1 MLNGPRARYAWNRDV
16 AIAYAVIGDGPIDL
30 MYVSGGFSDVE
41 KMWSLPQAAAFFERL
56 ASWSRLITVD
66 RRGVGMSDRLSP
78 GQLPPLEDAARDVL
92 CVLDAVGSEKVAL
105 LGHNEGGHLCAMLG
119 ASVPERV
126 RSLSLYTTPVSKRQ
140 QEVEDGNTEE
150 AIERDNAAWERTFG
164 TAAFEQDLFSYLAP
178 SYVGDPEVYAFLTDL
193 MRHAA
198 SPSSFAG
205 FIDLLYDTDIS
216 GILGSIRVPTQ
227 VLHRTHDRVNPIS
240 WSRRL
245 AEGIASAE
253 FVELEGQDWWPFLG
267 DADALLD
274 AVERFVI
281 GAPVGRSSNRALGTV
296 VFTDIVASTA
306 HVARLGDAPWKE
318 LLARHDVI
326 AKREIDTFG
335 GRYVQSTGDGLFALF
350 DGPAK
355 ATSCAVSMVDAVRDL
370 DLEIRAGVH
379 TGEIEHA
386 SGNVR
391 GLAVHIGSRVADLS
405 GPSEVW
411 VSSTVKDLVA
421 GSGLV
426 FEDAGEH
433 ELKGVPDRW
442 RLFRVVDTKES
453 A

>member
-1 MLNGPRARYAWNRDV
+1 
-16 AIAYAVIGDGPIDL
+16 
-30 MYVSGGFSDVE
+30 
-41 KMWSLPQAAAFFERL
+41 
-56 ASWSRLITVD
+56 
-66 RRGVGMSDRLSP
+66 MSDRLSP

-296 VFTDIVASTA
+296 VFTDIVASTERTA
-306 HVARLGDAPWKE
+306 ELGDRSWRE
-318 LLARHDVI
+318 LLERHHALVR
-326 AKREIDTFG
+326 RELVRFRGEEKDTA
-335 GRYVQSTGDGLFALF
+335 GDGFFATF
-350 DGPAK
+350 DGPAR
-355 ATSCAVSMVDAVRDL
+355 AIRCAQSVADQVQEL
-370 DLEIRAGVH
+370 GLELRAGLH
-379 TGEIEHA
+379 TGECEVHDDKVAGIA
-386 SGNVR
+386 VSIGARVA
-391 GLAVHIGSRVADLS
+391 GLASPG
-405 GPSEVW
+405 EVL

-421 GSGLV
+421 GSGIE
-426 FEDAGEH
+426 FRDRGEH
-433 ELKGVPDRW
+433 DLKGVPGAW
-442 RLFRVVDTKES
+442 RLYAVS
-453 A
+453 S